1 MNKELIE
8 KIITY
13 NYNEFGA
20 EYGDALVDLKHEN
33 EWLHHIIKEVRE
45 ELKILKEL
53 EDFSI
58 VKLQLT
64 NIVFRLDKEN
74 EWANTF
80 HIKLR

>member
-13 NYNEFGA
+13 NYNEYGA

-45 ELKILKEL
+45 YIESKKIYTNEKQEAYTLKNTWYGLELLGI
-53 EDFSI
+53 
-58 VKLQLT
+58 
-64 NIVFRLDKEN
+64 LDKE
-74 EWANTF
+74 
-80 HIKLR
+80 R